1 MAACQ
6 LFFWIGCGWSQ
17 RAALRRK
24 KAELLRQTHTHSPNF
39 SKATDGGFIKKTG
52 GKASALPFFYSG
64 AKRLT
69 RKPFAAKPL
78 ARGKAPNG
86 FSSCFKQKNK
96 QISSSGASTSKLPV
110 FLGQAKLTLR
120 ISFRKRFVSRTLP
133 HHSR

>member
-1 MAACQ
+1 MAVRQ
-6 LFFWIGCGWSQ
+6 LFFYIGCWRSQ

-69 RKPFAAKPL
+69 RKQVFEL
-78 ARGKAPNG
+78 
-86 FSSCFKQKNK
+86 FKQKNK

-110 FLGQAKLTLR
+110 FLGQAKLPLR
-120 ISFRKRFVSRTLP
+120 IPFRKRFVS
-133 HHSR
+133 